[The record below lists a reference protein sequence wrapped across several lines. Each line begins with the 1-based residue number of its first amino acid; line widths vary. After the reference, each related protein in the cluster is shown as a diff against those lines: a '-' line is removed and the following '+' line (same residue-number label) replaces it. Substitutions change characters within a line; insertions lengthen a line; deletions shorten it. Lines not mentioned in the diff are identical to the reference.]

1 MQEKIEEL
9 KIQVKAL
16 KNSNVMSV
24 VSMKHNATL
33 AVAMAVD
40 IIEEQAAKIAK
51 IERAV
56 SRLKKEAKANG

>member
-1 MQEKIEEL
+1 MQEKIDEL

-16 KNSNVMSV
+16 KNTNVMSV
-24 VSMKHNATL
+24 VSIKHNATL

-40 IIEEQAAKIAK
+40 IIEDMTAKITK
-51 IERAV
+51 LERAV